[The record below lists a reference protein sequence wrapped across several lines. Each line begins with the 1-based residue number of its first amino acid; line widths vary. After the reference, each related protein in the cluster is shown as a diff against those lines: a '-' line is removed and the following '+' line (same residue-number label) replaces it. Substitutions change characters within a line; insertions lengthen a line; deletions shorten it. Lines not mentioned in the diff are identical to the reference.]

1 MTQAES
7 RNILSEM
14 DLKHAS
20 VKHRAIA
27 ARTLGSVKAIAAAE
41 RTGAADTLL
50 GMALTFVAGA
60 INAGGFLA
68 VGQYTSHM
76 SGILSSMADN
86 LALGSAALVVIGL
99 AAFIPFVS
107 GAACSAILINWGRRH
122 HLGSRYALPLM
133 LEAMLLC
140 IFGALGWMAYPS
152 PSFVAGAVP
161 LLCFIMGLQNATVT
175 KISGARMRT
184 THVTG
189 IVTDIGIE
197 LGKLLYWNRS
207 RHIDGIV
214 TADRE
219 KLQLLLLLLGSFFIG
234 GVTGAIGFSHLGF
247 LFSLPFALLLVLLA
261 GPPLADD
268 VIVHARH
275 PRQL

>member
-1 MTQAES
+1 MELRRPS
-7 RNILSEM
+7 G
-14 DLKHAS
+14 KHRTVTARALES
-20 VKHRAIA
+20 VKSIA
-27 ARTLGSVKAIAAAE
+27 ASE

-50 GMALTFVAGA
+50 GMALTFIAGA
-60 INAGGFLA
+60 INAGGLLA

-86 LALGSAALVVIGL
+86 LALGSAALVGVGL
-99 AAFIPFVS
+99 AAFLPFVA

-122 HLGSRYALPLM
+122 RLGGRYALPLM
-133 LEAMLLC
+133 LEANLLC
-140 IFGALGWMAYPS
+140 IFGLLGWIAYPS
-152 PSFVAGAVP
+152 PSFAGGAVP

-197 LGKLLYWNRS
+197 LGKLFYWNRN
-207 RHIDGIV
+207 RHLDGIV
-214 TADRE
+214 LADRE
-219 KLQLLLLLLGSFFIG
+219 KLRLLLLLLGSFFLG

-247 LFSLPFALLLVLLA
+247 LFSLPFALLLVLVA
-261 GPPLADD
+261 GPPLVDD
-268 VIVHARH
+268 VFDHAGH
-275 PRQL
+275 PHQP

>member
-1 MTQAES
+1 
-7 RNILSEM
+7 M
-14 DLKHAS
+14 DLQPTYA
-20 VKHRAIA
+20 KHRIIA
-27 ARTLGSVKAIAAAE
+27 ARTLRSVKAIAASE
-41 RTGAADTLL
+41 RTGSADTLL
-50 GMALTFVAGA
+50 GMALTFIAGA

-86 LALGSAALVVIGL
+86 LALGSAGLVAFGL
-99 AAFIPFVS
+99 AGFLPFVS

-133 LEAMLLC
+133 FEAVLLC
-140 IFGALGWMAYPS
+140 VFGMLGWMMPPS
-152 PSFVAGAVP
+152 PGLVLGSVP

-197 LGKLLYWNRS
+197 LGKLVYWNRN
-207 RHIDGIV
+207 RQIGEIV
-214 TADRE
+214 MADRE
-219 KLQLLLLLLGSFFIG
+219 KLRLLLLLLGSFFIG
-234 GVTGAIGFSHLGF
+234 GLTGAIGFSHLGF
-247 LFSLPFALLLVLLA
+247 LFALPFALLLLLLA
-261 GPPLADD
+261 GPPLAED
-268 VIVHARH
+268 VIGHAETAHR
-275 PRQL
+275 R

>member
-1 MTQAES
+1 
-7 RNILSEM
+7 M
-14 DLKHAS
+14 DLEPPS
-20 VKHRAIA
+20 VKHRTLA
-27 ARTLGSVKAIAAAE
+27 ARTLGSVKTIAASE

-50 GMALTFVAGA
+50 GIALTFVAGA

-86 LALGSAALVVIGL
+86 LALGSGALVAIGL
-99 AAFIPFVS
+99 AAFVPFVA

-133 LEAMLLC
+133 LEAVLLC
-140 IFGALGWMAYPS
+140 TFGVLGWMAHPS
-152 PSFVAGAVP
+152 PSFVIGAVP

-197 LGKLLYWNRS
+197 LGKLAYWNRS

-234 GVTGAIGFSHLGF
+234 GVTGAVGFSRLGF

-275 PRQL
+275 PRWSIFRRSGSGPP

>member
-1 MTQAES
+1 MS
-7 RNILSEM
+7 M
-14 DLKHAS
+14 DVQLRHAR
-20 VKHRAIA
+20 HRIAA
-27 ARTLGSVKAIAAAE
+27 ARTLRSVKAIAASE

-50 GMALTFVAGA
+50 GMALTFIAGA
-60 INAGGFLA
+60 TNAGGFLA

-86 LALGSAALVVIGL
+86 LALGSVTLVVIGL
-99 AAFIPFVS
+99 AAFVPFVS

-133 LEAMLLC
+133 LEAVLLC
-140 IFGALGWMAYPS
+140 IFGVLGWLAHPS
-152 PSFVAGAVP
+152 TQFVVGAIP

-197 LGKLLYWNRS
+197 LGKLIYWNRS
-207 RHIDGIV
+207 GHRDGLV
-214 TADRE
+214 MADRE
-219 KLQLLLLLLGSFFIG
+219 KLRLLLLLLGSFFTG

-261 GPPLADD
+261 GPPLAEDF
-268 VIVHARH
+268 ISRAKPSRAH
-275 PRQL
+275 